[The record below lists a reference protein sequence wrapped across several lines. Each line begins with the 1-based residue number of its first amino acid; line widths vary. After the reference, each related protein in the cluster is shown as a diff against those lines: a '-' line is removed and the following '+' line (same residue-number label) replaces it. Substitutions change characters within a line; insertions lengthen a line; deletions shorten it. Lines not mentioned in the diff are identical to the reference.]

1 MSKRNNDGDVLANKL
16 SLMQAN
22 SQRRLAAMLGP
33 APESHATTAA
43 PTQEDEDEDLKKEY
57 ADPEALGIGGMRPKD
72 FADGSFTRR
81 TLTSSDKLLEQLIG
95 KKKAKVH
102 LAAQQNAS
110 RLGAK
115 PQPFKHD
122 RPHAKKEESEDEEE
136 GRAATFKSKRRRTA
150 KAKIEPADLEDEETR
165 GAVSVSNE
173 EKLPDGNGEAQ
184 HEADSTQQKD
194 DEDEEIPPTRA
205 PKSMPS
211 RSKPKAT
218 SYLDEILAER
228 SKKKKKKGNTKA
240 TA

>member
-1 MSKRNNDGDVLANKL
+1 MSKRNSDGDVLANKL

-33 APESHATTAA
+33 APESYATTAA
-43 PTQEDEDEDLKKEY
+43 ATQEDEDEDLKKEY
-57 ADPEALGIGGMRPKD
+57 ADPEVLGIGGMRPKD
-72 FADGSFTRR
+72 IADGSFTRR

-95 KKKAKVH
+95 KKKAKAH

-122 RPHAKKEESEDEEE
+122 RSHAKKEESEDEEE
-136 GRAATFKSKRRRTA
+136 GRTAAFKSKRRRTA
-150 KAKIEPADLEDEETR
+150 KVKVEPADLEDEEQR
-165 GAVSVSNE
+165 GAVISSNG
-173 EKLPDGNGEAQ
+173 EKLPDGEGEAQ
-184 HEADSTQQKD
+184 QADSNQQED
-194 DEDEEIPPTRA
+194 DEEDVTPPMRA
-205 PKSMPS
+205 PKSIPS

-228 SKKKKKKGNTKA
+228 SKKKKKKNNP